1 MLDYTLS
8 FTQCMFTEQLTEKS
22 HGLGIIEDM
31 QSVFRAN
38 LLLQRV
44 YNLTSET
51 GQDEQPQLCSKT
63 KKKKNVATKVKE
75 NHCESK
81 ENGAID
87 ALLMEVAACALNA
100 EK

>member
-1 MLDYTLS
+1 MN
-8 FTQCMFTEQLTEKS
+8 S
-22 HGLGIIEDM
+22 H
-31 QSVFRAN
+31 SYVAKPR
-38 LLLQRV
+38 
-44 YNLTSET
+44 
-51 GQDEQPQLCSKT
+51 
-63 KKKKNVATKVKE
+63 KKNVATKVKE